1 MMKKMLLGGVVSA
14 AIMMQGFAAGEAKQP
29 QLTPEQQAQLMQMLQ
44 QQQAKAI
51 TVDEAFKGLPADL
64 ASYNGKVFTKKEL
77 LATISQQIPGGKMP
91 PGFTAERAMQMAPDL
106 VKSMISKDLLVAA
119 AKKAGFI
126 PSAEMAKK
134 VIEDQIKNAPAEQ
147 KQMIAQMLAQQN
159 TTIDQMVAKQS
170 ADPMIQESVAI
181 EEFLKKVVFKGV
193 KVTEVDALKYYNA
206 NPNDFIQP
214 GDPADSLRAS
224 HILVMVKENA
234 TDKEKKDAENKI
246 KAILAELKANPAD
259 FEKLAKTNSQCPSGA
274 QGGSLG
280 AFGKGQM
287 VPEFEKAVLALKDG
301 EISDIVKT
309 QFGYHIIRRDAAMKE
324 HKLPFGQ
331 VKDQLISTLK
341 GMEEQKV
348 FQQYIAEL
356 LKKADF
362 KLLFTAPAAAPAPKA
377 PAAAPAA
384 K

>member
-1 MMKKMLLGGVVSA
+1 MMKKLLLGGVVSA
-14 AIMMQGFAAGEAKQP
+14 AIMMQGFAAEPAKQP

-51 TVDEAFKGLPADL
+51 TVDEAFKGLPADV
-64 ASYNGKVFTKKEL
+64 ASYSGKIFTKKEL
-77 LATISQQIPGGKMP
+77 LAIISQGLPGGKLP
-91 PGFTAERAMQMAPDL
+91 PGVTAERAMQMAPEL
-106 VKSMISKDLLVAA
+106 IKSMVTKNLLLDA
-119 AKKAGFI
+119 AKKAGI
-126 PSAEMAKK
+126 VPSAAMVKE
-134 VIEDQIKNAPAEQ
+134 VLESQIKNATAEQ
-147 KQMIAQMLAQQN
+147 KQMFAQMLAQQN
-159 TTIDQMVAKQS
+159 TTVEQMIAKQS
-170 ADPMIQESVAI
+170 ADPMIQESIAI
-181 EEFLKKVVFKGV
+181 EEFLKKVVFKDV
-193 KVTEVDALKYYNA
+193 KVTEADALKFYNA
-206 NPNDFIQP
+206 NPDNFVQP
-214 GDPADSLRAS
+214 GDPADTLRAS

-246 KAILAELKANPAD
+246 NAILAELKAKPAD

-301 EISDIVKT
+301 EISGVVKT

-324 HKLPFGQ
+324 HKLSFGQ
-331 VKDQLISTLK
+331 VKDQLVSSLK

-348 FQQYIAEL
+348 FQQYVAEL

-362 KLLFTAPAAAPAPKA
+362 KLLFSVPAPAAPAP
-377 PAAAPAA
+377 APAA

>member
-134 VIEDQIKNAPAEQ
+134 AIEDQIKNAPAEQ

-206 NPNDFIQP
+206 NPKDFIQP

-362 KLLFTAPAAAPAPKA
+362 KMLFTAAAPAPKA

>member
-1 MMKKMLLGGVVSA
+1 MKKLLLGGVVSA
-14 AIMMQGFAAGEAKQP
+14 ALMMQGFAAGEAKQP

-51 TVDEAFKGLPADL
+51 TVEEAFKALPEDL
-64 ASYNGKVFTKKEL
+64 ASCNGKVFTKKEMLAL
-77 LATISQQIPGGKMP
+77 LAPQTPSGKMP
-91 PGFTAERAMQMAPDL
+91 PGFTAERAMQIAPEL
-106 VKSMISKDLLVAA
+106 IRGMISQKLLLET

-126 PSAEMAKK
+126 PSAAMVKAMFE
-134 VIEDQIKNAPAEQ
+134 EQIKNSTPEQ
-147 KQMIAQMLAQQN
+147 KQLMAQMLAQQN
-159 TTIDQMVAKQS
+159 TTVDQMIAKQS

-181 EEFLKKVVFKGV
+181 QEFLSKTVLNKV
-193 KVTEVDALKYYNA
+193 KVTDVDALKYYNA
-206 NPNDFIQP
+206 NPDDFIQP

-246 KAILAELKANPAD
+246 KAILAELKQKPEN
-259 FEKLAKTNSQCPSGA
+259 FESLAKTNSQCPSSA
-274 QGGSLG
+274 NGGSLG

-287 VPEFEKAVLALKDG
+287 VPEFEKALLTLKDG

-331 VKDQLISTLK
+331 VKDQLISSLK

-348 FQQYIAEL
+348 FQQYVADL

-362 KLLFTAPAAAPAPKA
+362 KLLFTVPAPKA

>member
-1 MMKKMLLGGVVSA
+1 
-14 AIMMQGFAAGEAKQP
+14 MMQGFAAGEAKQP

-134 VIEDQIKNAPAEQ
+134 AIEDQIKNAPAEQ

-206 NPNDFIQP
+206 NPKDFIQP

-348 FQQYIAEL
+348 FQQYIAEM

-362 KLLFTAPAAAPAPKA
+362 KLLFTAAAPAPKA
-377 PAAAPAA
+377 PVAAPAA

>member
-1 MMKKMLLGGVVSA
+1 MRKKMLLGGVVSA

-134 VIEDQIKNAPAEQ
+134 AIEDQIKNAPAEQ

-206 NPNDFIQP
+206 NPKDFIQP

-362 KLLFTAPAAAPAPKA
+362 KLLFTAAAPAPKA